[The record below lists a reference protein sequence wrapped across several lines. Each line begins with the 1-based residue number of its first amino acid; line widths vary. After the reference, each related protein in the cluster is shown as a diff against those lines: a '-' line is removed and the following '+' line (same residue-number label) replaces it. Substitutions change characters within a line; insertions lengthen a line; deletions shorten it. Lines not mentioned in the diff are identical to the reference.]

1 MGKPRERRT
10 MQLPAN
16 AHVAVADGE
25 RFILFRNCGTVAEP
39 VLEAEDRPEIAETN
53 KDAGK
58 RDHESSHRRGG
69 EPHDRAA
76 HAAGVA
82 DWLNREVEDRR
93 IAQLLV
99 VADPDTLGEL
109 RKHYDKRTEAALIG
123 ELDKQLTGMPG
134 PDILKAIV
142 AA

>member
-1 MGKPRERRT
+1 

-16 AHVAVADGE
+16 THVAVVDGS
-25 RFILFRNCGTVAEP
+25 RFLLMRNGGTAPEP
-39 VLEAEDRPEIAETN
+39 TLELEAEPEIAETN

-58 RDHESSHRRGG
+58 RDHESSHRRWG

-93 IAQLLV
+93 IASLLV
-99 VADPDTLGEL
+99 VADPDTLGEM
-109 RKHYDKRTEAALIG
+109 RRHYGKATQAALVG

-134 PDILKAIV
+134 PDILKAIE